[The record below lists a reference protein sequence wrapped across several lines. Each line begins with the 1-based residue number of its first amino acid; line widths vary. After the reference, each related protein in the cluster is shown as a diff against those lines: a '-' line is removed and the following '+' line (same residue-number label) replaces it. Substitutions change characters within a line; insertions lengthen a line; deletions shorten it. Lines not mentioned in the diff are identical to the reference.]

1 MAEIVVMPKIG
12 LTAREAVLREWLV
25 EEGDSV
31 AAGDVLF
38 EIETDK
44 IVSEV
49 ESPASG
55 VLLRRID
62 PDVVVGVGEPIAVI
76 GEPGED
82 VAGITLFA
90 AAPPTEEGSETGRSE
105 EAEEREAATGSAAAV
120 GDVRPKASPMARK
133 RAKQLG
139 VDLTTVAGSGPGGR
153 ITMKDIDD
161 AAAALSRG
169 GTATLA
175 GSPGP
180 TAARAAGGRSEEPSR
195 LRIAIAAAMLLSAAV
210 PQFSLERDVDVDD
223 LRSILA
229 SNSMGL
235 DASLSFADAIG
246 VATARAIGRHAVFLR
261 QWDEGSFRY
270 ADGVHLGL
278 AVAVEDGLIVPV
290 LRDADR
296 LSIEAFSAAR
306 RNLQARTLAG
316 KLGADEASG
325 AVFTISNLG
334 PFGVDR
340 FRALVNPPE
349 SGILAVGRARSVE
362 GRLVLTLSLT
372 ADHRVVDG
380 AQGARLLGEIARYL
394 EEPDGHREL
403 FASPAG

>member
-1 MAEIVVMPKIG
+1 MAEIVVMPKVG

-44 IVSEV
+44 MVAEV

-82 VAGITLFA
+82 IAGITLFA
-90 AAPPTEEGSETGRSE
+90 GAPPPEGGSETGRSE
-105 EAEEREAATGSAAAV
+105 EAEGREAATGSAADV
-120 GDVRPKASPMARK
+120 GDVRLKASPVARK

-139 VDLTTVAGSGPGGR
+139 VDLTTVAGSGPGVR
-153 ITMKDIDD
+153 ITMRDIDD

-169 GTATLA
+169 GTATSA
-175 GSPGP
+175 GSPAS
-180 TAARAAGGRSEEPSR
+180 TAARADGRSEEPSR
-195 LRIAIAAAMLLSAAV
+195 LRIAIAAAMSLSATV
-210 PQFSLERDVDVDD
+210 PQFSLERDVDLDD
-223 LRSILA
+223 LQSIMA
-229 SNSMGL
+229 DRAMGL
-235 DASLSFADAIG
+235 DDSLSLADAIG
-246 VATARAIGRHAVFLR
+246 VATARAIGRHDVFLR

-270 ADGVHLGL
+270 SDGVHLGL
-278 AVAVEDGLIVPV
+278 AVAMEDGLIVPV

-296 LSIEAFSAAR
+296 LSVEAFSAAR
-306 RNLQARTLAG
+306 HDLQARTLAG
-316 KLGADEASG
+316 KLGADEAFG

-362 GRLVLTLSLT
+362 GRLVVTLCLT

-403 FASPAG
+403 FASG

>member
-1 MAEIVVMPKIG
+1 M
-12 LTAREAVLREWLV
+12 
-25 EEGDSV
+25 S
-31 AAGDVLF
+31 
-38 EIETDK
+38 
-44 IVSEV
+44 
-49 ESPASG
+49 
-55 VLLRRID
+55 
-62 PDVVVGVGEPIAVI
+62 
-76 GEPGED
+76 
-82 VAGITLFA
+82 
-90 AAPPTEEGSETGRSE
+90 
-105 EAEEREAATGSAAAV
+105 
-120 GDVRPKASPMARK
+120 
-133 RAKQLG
+133 
-139 VDLTTVAGSGPGGR
+139 
-153 ITMKDIDD
+153 
-161 AAAALSRG
+161 
-169 GTATLA
+169 
-175 GSPGP
+175 
-180 TAARAAGGRSEEPSR
+180 
-195 LRIAIAAAMLLSAAV
+195 LSAAV

-229 SNSMGL
+229 GSSMGL
-235 DASLSFADAIG
+235 DASLSLADAIG
-246 VATARAIGRHAVFLR
+246 VATARAIGRHEVFLR

-296 LSIEAFSAAR
+296 LSVEAFSAAR
-306 RNLQARTLAG
+306 RDLQARTLAG

-334 PFGVDR
+334 PLGVDR

-362 GRLVLTLSLT
+362 GRLVVTLSLT

-403 FASPAG
+403 FASPAE